1 MRLLQTRPIL
11 LQPVGACRQS
21 LLLLCSFF
29 LASFLQVPEYA
40 FASTAETNAGPV
52 SVGEKPR
59 TDKSGER
66 IRVLVLSPV
75 ASGVEKTVVDAVS
88 NVIAVQ
94 LGMMENLEVIHGLEI
109 QRMLELEAQRANIGC
124 TETSCL
130 GDIAGAFGSELVVFG
145 DIGRLGELYV
155 LTLNLFDTAKAKSM
169 GRVFVRTKNVEDFPD
184 LLAVNLPE
192 LMKGVI
198 PLPARPDED
207 NVANVQPATAAEP
220 ELRPATAL
228 SSVSDSE
235 NINDDNNQAVEPP
248 TTTDWG
254 ALGVGL
260 VVVGATG
267 MLAGTLPWVTHEI
280 AVLNAAGA
288 IEASDRAAYDEW
300 KEVAAGAGFFQQY
313 ALDAL
318 GVAVGAT
325 ALGGGLLMWGGH
337 MIFSA
342 DENME

>member
-1 MRLLQTRPIL
+1 MRLLKTRPIL
-11 LQPVGACRQS
+11 FQPVGTCRQS
-21 LLLLCSFF
+21 LLLLCTFVF
-29 LASFLQVPEYA
+29 ASFLQVPDHA
-40 FASTAETNAGPV
+40 FASTTEKIAEPV
-52 SVGEKPR
+52 PVGEKPR
-59 TDKSGER
+59 ADKSGER

-169 GRVFVRTKNVEDFPD
+169 GRVFVRTKHVEDFPD

-192 LMKGVI
+192 LMKDVI
-198 PLPARPDED
+198 PLPARPNED
-207 NVANVQPATAAEP
+207 NVANVKPVTAAEP
-220 ELRPATAL
+220 ELRPASAL
-228 SSVSDSE
+228 PSVSE
-235 NINDDNNQAVEPP
+235 NKNEEHNQAVQPP

-254 ALGVGL
+254 AVGVGM
-260 VVVGATG
+260 VVVGATA
-267 MLAGTLPWVTHEI
+267 MLVGTLPWVTHEI